1 VTAEDD
7 ARRDPDNPSE
17 NRGEEDQ
24 KDQRDAAVAEDPPD
38 SNAAG
43 VLHDEDHEQHQRSCQ
58 KRRREIQRCPATVAA
73 GPRLTGLL
81 NLVHER
87 RLPGPQP
94 SKRIGQFPKFSLVAH
109 RFSGTHRHLAVVVNL
124 NDKAAPSAHEEP
136 PQ

>member
-17 NRGEEDQ
+17 NCGEEDQ
-24 KDQRDAAVAEDPPD
+24 EDERDATVTEDPAD

-43 VLHDEDHEQHQRSCQ
+43 VLGDENHEQHQRSRQ
-58 KRRREIQRCPATVAA
+58 KRCREIQRCPATVAA

-87 RLPGPQP
+87 RLPTLQP
-94 SKRIGQFPKFSLVAH
+94 SKRVGQLPKFSLAAH
-109 RFSGTHRHLAVVVNL
+109 RFGGTHRHRAVVVNL
-124 NDKAAPSAHEEP
+124 NDKAAPPAAEQP